1 MGPQIDSVIYERP
14 LSGRDNP
21 YGLPILIM
29 RWYFLLAAVAIF
41 GFKQL
46 LEARENAAVAGP
58 GWWVVGIPGR
68 WSSGLHLPPATGRG
82 ARGGA
87 SGQCQPQPYGINLIG
102 GLFYIWLH
110 GGGVVTPQQYR
121 KGGVSPTPGF
131 CWHPSLLQLNWNII
145 FSNIFFFGFQSLSGN
160 SPKGE

>member
-1 MGPQIDSVIYERP
+1 MGPQIDSVRYERP

-46 LEARENAAVAGP
+46 LEARENAAVLGP
-58 GWWVVGIPGR
+58 VGIPGR
-68 WSSGLHLPPATGRG
+68 WLALCGSGGSSLHLPPATGST

-87 SGQCQPQPYGINLIG
+87 SGQSQPQPYGINFIG
-102 GLFYIWLH
+102 SLVDILGIEAAARLELWPTLLSRRVPL
-110 GGGVVTPQQYR
+110 GTPVPVSAFDCVINQDQQNHWR
-121 KGGVSPTPGF
+121 RHIRLERG
-131 CWHPSLLQLNWNII
+131 
-145 FSNIFFFGFQSLSGN
+145 
-160 SPKGE
+160 

>member
-1 MGPQIDSVIYERP
+1 
-14 LSGRDNP
+14 
-21 YGLPILIM
+21 M

-102 GLFYIWLH
+102 GLFDIWLH

-121 KGGVSPTPGF
+121 KGGVPP
-131 CWHPSLLQLNWNII
+131 PLPRILLAPFPIIVKLEYYIFQYFFLRFLEPFWQL
-145 FSNIFFFGFQSLSGN
+145 
-160 SPKGE
+160 PKR